1 MFLTRQRCIAQIN
14 VDIDFVKNVAT
25 TLVRWFVKE
34 NNDVRANFQNMSA
47 AAFFLFFLYPII
59 GVSEWKSESTL

>member
-1 MFLTRQRCIAQIN
+1 MFLIRQRCIAQIN
-14 VDIDFVKNVAT
+14 VDIEFVNNVAT

-47 AAFFLFFLYPII
+47 AVPFFFYPII
-59 GVSEWKSESTL
+59 GVREWKSESTL